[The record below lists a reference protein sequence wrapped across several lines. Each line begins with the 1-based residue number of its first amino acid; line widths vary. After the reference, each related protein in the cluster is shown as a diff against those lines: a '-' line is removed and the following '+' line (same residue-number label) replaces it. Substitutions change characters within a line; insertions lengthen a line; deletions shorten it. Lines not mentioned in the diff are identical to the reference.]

1 LRVPYFL
8 CDVSINLIGSLRV
21 FMTYTRHDGMKR
33 IIAFYKQTNKILSV
47 DTDKKQL
54 PDDQGVVYG

>member
-1 LRVPYFL
+1 
-8 CDVSINLIGSLRV
+8 
-21 FMTYTRHDGMKR
+21 MTYTRHDGMKR